1 MAFLGI
7 LLGWSASA
15 SAFEVFGFDAGMT
28 IDTVRKVAPLL
39 GFEELPRPHA
49 ARDDTIMLRP
59 QRRWRADVPDN
70 VVLQFCSGRL
80 YAVSLPLGEELSPFA
95 SKARER
101 ANRFGNPT
109 ITTAVGP
116 EAAVLNLE
124 WRVNGWVEML
134 SIVQWPGGGNPV
146 TGTEKYQ
153 AEERICGRTKV
164 MSQAVV

>member
-1 MAFLGI
+1 
-7 LLGWSASA
+7 
-15 SAFEVFGFDAGMT
+15 
-28 IDTVRKVAPLL
+28 
-39 GFEELPRPHA
+39 
-49 ARDDTIMLRP
+49 MLRP

-134 SIVQWPGGGNPV
+134 SIVQWPGGGNEPPRV
-146 TGTEKYQ
+146 RRRLQLLRGWSD
-153 AEERICGRTKV
+153 AEQDDEQVFT
-164 MSQAVV
+164 